1 MEIFWRT
8 IAYYNSA
15 TWLLQIIVILI
26 GIVLTALLIS
36 KPRPWVK
43 MGMKIYMIG
52 LYSWISIVYY
62 FIYCEER
69 SYNGVMAMFWGV
81 MAIIWIWDAITGYT
95 TFERTHKYDLLSYVL
110 LAMPFIY
117 PMVSLARGLSFP
129 EMTSPV
135 MPCSVVVF
143 TIGLSLY
150 PTAINYMAGGTSNP
164 DYGSW
169 QNWLV
174 AFFTLAVVTV
184 LNHFGKGIWKLSSIL
199 IGMLAG
205 YVVSIPFGMVDLSS
219 VGKASVFQVPQPL
232 HFGVH
237 FEISACVAIGL
248 LFAINSIQAIGD
260 YSATTIGAMN
270 RTPKD
275 SELQGG
281 IVAYGITNILGALFG
296 GLPTATYSQNVGIV
310 TTTKVINRWVLG
322 LAAAFLGIAGFVPK
336 FSALLTTIPQCVLGG
351 ATVSVFASIAMTGMK
366 LVASAEMDYRNSSIV
381 GLAAALGVGVSQA
394 NAALATLPAWVTTI
408 FGKSPVV
415 LATIIAV
422 CLNLI
427 LPKSRDE
434 EKEEKIYDSLLILTD
449 IIGESVSYT
458 REHLNYIL
466 VYNEVKNSDN
476 ENINPKTKMQDS
488 PAREEI
494 SKSIFK
500 LAKDRKIGF
509 GLDKFKGYCFK
520 EVATYTKEEF
530 EQEFVAKISS

>member
-184 LNHFGKGIWKLSSIL
+184 LNHFGKGIWKLASIL
-199 IGMLAG
+199 IGIIAG
-205 YVVSIPFGMVDLSS
+205 YIISLFFGMVDFSA
-219 VGKASVFQVPQPL
+219 VVNASWFALPKPM
-232 HFGVH
+232 HFGIK
-237 FEISACVAIGL
+237 FEPSSCVAIGV

-260 YSATTIGAMN
+260 FSATTTGGLDRMP
-270 RTPKD
+270 TD
-275 SELQGG
+275 EELNGG
-281 IVAYGITNILGALFG
+281 IVGYGLSNIVCAFFG

-310 TTTKVINRWVLG
+310 GSTKVVAKRVFETSAIIIL
-322 LAAAFLGIAGFVPK
+322 IAGLIPK
-336 FSALLTTIPQCVLGG
+336 FSSVLTTIPYCVLGG
-351 ATVSVFASIAMTGMK
+351 ATVSVFASIAMTGIK
-366 LVASAEMDYRNSSIV
+366 LITTAPMDFRNTTVV
-381 GLAAALGVGVSQA
+381 GLSIALGMGVTQA
-394 NAALATLPAWVTTI
+394 NAALATFPAWVTTI

-415 LATIIAV
+415 LATITAV
-422 CLNLI
+422 FLNLV
-427 LPKSRDE
+427 LP
-434 EKEEKIYDSLLILTD
+434 
-449 IIGESVSYT
+449 
-458 REHLNYIL
+458 
-466 VYNEVKNSDN
+466 KNSD
-476 ENINPKTKMQDS
+476 
-488 PAREEI
+488 
-494 SKSIFK
+494 
-500 LAKDRKIGF
+500 
-509 GLDKFKGYCFK
+509 
-520 EVATYTKEEF
+520 
-530 EQEFVAKISS
+530 